1 MTYIQLP
8 DDIIRPLPF
17 YLAMEEYV
25 ARDMDED
32 DCFFMWQ
39 VAPTVIFGRNQLMEN
54 EVNMDYCQ
62 QHGIA
67 VYRRKSGGGC
77 VYADMGNVM
86 LSYVTS
92 GESVQFTYNRY
103 VSMVTMVL
111 CEMGIDARA
120 TGRNDILIGGAKVSG
135 NAFYH
140 LAGRNV
146 VHGTLLYDTSMENM
160 TGAITPSRE
169 KLQSKGVDSVL
180 QHITLLKDHTTLTL
194 PEVKEHIRRRLCR
207 DTLTLTTDAVAR
219 IEEMAQEYLGDDFIN
234 GNNPRCTISRRKR
247 IEGVGEMEVLIEMN
261 HGRIRHVT
269 MRGDYLQT
277 GDLAALLSRLEGVT
291 LDGEALSNVLPA
303 DMNVVIAGMTRDNF
317 IELLINP

>member
-39 VAPTVIFGRNQLMEN
+39 VAPTVIFGRSQLMEN
-54 EVNMDYCQ
+54 EVNKDYCQ

-120 TGRNDILIGGAKVSG
+120 TGRNDILISGAKVSG

-169 KLQSKGVDSVL
+169 KLQSKGVDSVR

-277 GDLAALLSRLEGVT
+277 GDLAALLSWLEGVT